1 MSDRW
6 HRLARGVS
14 TATAVAWR
22 LLAGVRTVVA
32 AAVLAVLALVVRL
45 PLILEHHVTT
55 PGGDS
60 AAYLAIAA
68 SIAHGTSVPDR
79 AYRTPG
85 YPLMIVVLDALLPG
99 DRIDNVVIVQHVLA
113 VVFVAVVVVLVARWF
128 DKATG
133 VLAGAMLALSPA
145 LPYLEHAV
153 LSDFAFAIV
162 AFAFAARLGRV
173 VMRERPSLPALASI
187 GAIAAAAAYIRP
199 SGQALL
205 LAVIPAAFCASRQVR
220 PTLRAS
226 AVVAAVFALLVA
238 PWVIRNAVKFD
249 RPSMSVVTGDTLFV
263 RAFEVDGLAIPTDR
277 RSGQVVAELAAKRGD
292 VRMVTAVTVGLQEAG
307 LTRLQALEA
316 QQSLAQE
323 AIWRNP
329 WKFTVGTVEQI
340 DRLRLDPREADLG
353 SDVGPHIP
361 QVPKLT
367 ATAWDA
373 SNALSFAWWTLS
385 LGTFA
390 GLLVFVAPRRET
402 RIVGAALVFTWLA
415 VAAATAASR
424 GALVRYELEI
434 APIAFVLGAFGA
446 VFVVRAI
453 GGAAGGWTRRRA
465 AEGVVASRSKRM
477 GGSP

>member
-1 MSDRW
+1 MSDRA
-6 HRLARGVS
+6 HRLARGL
-14 TATAVAWR
+14 ATA
-22 LLAGVRTVVA
+22 LAGVRRELAGLPTVA
-32 AAVLAVLALVVRL
+32 AASALAVLGLAVRL
-45 PLILEHHVTT
+45 PLILDQHAAT

-60 AAYLAIAA
+60 AAYLAIASSLA
-68 SIAHGTSVPDR
+68 EGTAVPDR

-85 YPLMIVVLDALLPG
+85 YPLIIVAIDALLPG
-99 DRIDNVVIVQHVLA
+99 GRIDNVVIAQHVLA

-133 VLAGAMLALSPA
+133 ILAGAMLALSPA

-153 LSDFAFAIV
+153 LSDFMFAIV

-173 VMRERPSLPALASI
+173 VMRDRPSLPALASV

-205 LAVIPAAFCASRQVR
+205 LAVIPAAFCATRQVR
-220 PTLRAS
+220 ATLRAS

-249 RPSMSVVTGDTLFV
+249 RPSMSVVVGDTLFV

-323 AIWRNP
+323 AIWNNP
-329 WKFTVGTVEQI
+329 WKFAVGTVEQI
-340 DRLRLDPREADLG
+340 DRLRVDPREADLG
-353 SDVGPHIP
+353 SDIGTHIP
-361 QVPKLT
+361 QVPRLT
-367 ATAWDA
+367 ATVWDA
-373 SNALSFAWWTLS
+373 SNALSFVWWTLS

-390 GLLVFVAPRRET
+390 GLLVFVSRRRET
-402 RIVGAALVFTWLA
+402 RVVGAAFVFTWLA
-415 VAAATAASR
+415 VAAATAAGR

-446 VFVVRAI
+446 VFVVRSI
-453 GGAAGGWTRRRA
+453 GGAAGGWSRRRA
-465 AEGVVASRSKRM
+465 AEDVAASLPERT
-477 GGSP
+477 GGPP